1 MSKKNIKKVAK
12 ELADNKKDAKEF
24 AKLIKMIY
32 DEERK

>member
-1 MSKKNIKKVAK
+1 MGKKNIKKVAK

-24 AKLIKMIY
+24 AKLIKMLL

>member
-12 ELADNKKDAKEF
+12 ELADNKKDTKDF
-24 AKLIKMIY
+24 AKLIKMLL

>member
-24 AKLIKMIY
+24 AKLIKMLL
-32 DEERK
+32 DEEEK